1 MYKNSNPYRIKKIIF
16 LVSSDIELRLE
27 LSKEFSQY
35 GYQIYEFESIQQVI
49 PFLKIQTPN
58 ILILHYNNHQENINL
73 LIAEIKEELKEKC
86 FFIFLINQS
95 LQKKDFSTRL
105 DIIRI
110 GGNQIFY
117 IQEDSKTIPLNN
129 ILNEIDRFLELNIY
143 EPIHILYI
151 KNKDDFNNIYIDFL
165 KQANFKVEVFSY
177 EQIPQLLNPKELMIL
192 QELYYAIILNLY
204 YPDFLG
210 IELAAIIRQFPELK
224 YIPILFISK
233 DQDINKYL
241 YSIQRG
247 GDDYLIHPVQ
257 PEIFITTIYSQYYKY
272 KLFKNTLEKDLMTN
286 LYNHHSFLRKLEMK
300 INLLKKA
307 NQNFAYALVDIDKFK
322 EVNDQYGH
330 QAGDQVIINLA
341 RFLKHNL
348 RDYDIIGRYG
358 GEEFGI
364 ILNVQSKEDA
374 FKIMDR
380 VRKNFSYVNHR
391 FNSYVFNCTIS
402 IGIAMFPEFYT
413 ATELISAAD
422 YGLYQSKEQ
431 GRNKV
436 IIIEKKHLKKDSQ

>member
-1 MYKNSNPYRIKKIIF
+1 
-16 LVSSDIELRLE
+16 
-27 LSKEFSQY
+27 
-35 GYQIYEFESIQQVI
+35 
-49 PFLKIQTPN
+49 
-58 ILILHYNNHQENINL
+58 
-73 LIAEIKEELKEKC
+73 
-86 FFIFLINQS
+86 
-95 LQKKDFSTRL
+95 
-105 DIIRI
+105 
-110 GGNQIFY
+110 
-117 IQEDSKTIPLNN
+117 
-129 ILNEIDRFLELNIY
+129 
-143 EPIHILYI
+143 
-151 KNKDDFNNIYIDFL
+151 
-165 KQANFKVEVFSY
+165 
-177 EQIPQLLNPKELMIL
+177 MIL

-300 INLLKKA
+300 INLQKKA

-322 EVNDQYGH
+322 KVNDQYGH